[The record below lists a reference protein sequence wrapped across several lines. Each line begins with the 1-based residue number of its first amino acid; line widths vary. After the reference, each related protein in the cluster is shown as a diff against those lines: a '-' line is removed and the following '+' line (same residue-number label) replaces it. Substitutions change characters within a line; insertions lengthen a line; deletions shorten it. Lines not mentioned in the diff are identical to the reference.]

1 MKFKTSRTKL
11 STAHGLTAR
20 LFLLALAFSL
30 LVLPLKNTARA
41 QTGQATFS
49 KPQLISNTKKYRDTG
64 LPSAKGR
71 SGSATLTAR
80 ALLGKD
86 GQTNIEMTTGT
97 LDDATPAPG
106 QIVKAQLKPLNN
118 KGETTHV
125 RNYTGLTGGG
135 RFAVTTN
142 DLRRAQQLQVQ
153 ANVNGID
160 PNRTDVVTVVETV
173 KLRPDLNA
181 SHIAAPTKAIVNT
194 NVMFSV
200 VVREL
205 NGDVG
210 AKANVVLY
218 VDGREVDRANGIW
231 VDANG
236 TVSAAFTHT
245 FTSEGVKQL
254 EARVEQVTP
263 GDYNPADNAV
273 ARSIEIVPPTVKLSY
288 YASVADQNWDSQY
301 TSDYEYSYRDGVI
314 TSLESS
320 TNTYGNKGHTQ
331 DISFYGWSNV
341 AAPSF
346 PLDASITELNDG
358 VAVHSA
364 TFSGVSADYS
374 YTSDYGSYT
383 YVSNSLYRH
392 DITSG
397 YYFQLS
403 SYSVSDSEQG
413 YKNNF
418 TQVSYSRH
426 AGDVTYHSAGTY
438 RSYYAYEGNVVYD
451 DAYSFNYNSSEKVGI
466 FTPFGTQYGLN
477 VSLSGA
483 DGVVLSAAPTMSLVP
498 ENNTFPDNFCWSY
511 TDEFSSG
518 RNCYQGSYTIQNK
531 FGSAFEYN
539 D

>member
-1 MKFKTSRTKL
+1 MKLRNSLTKL
-11 STAHGLTAR
+11 FTAHDLIGR
-20 LFLLALAFSL
+20 LFTSALVFSL
-30 LVLPLKNTARA
+30 LVLPLKSTAHA
-41 QTGQATFS
+41 QTGQAALS

-64 LPSAKGR
+64 LPSARGR

-86 GQTNIEMTTGT
+86 GQTSIEMTTGT

-106 QIVKAQLKPLNN
+106 QIIKAQLKPINN
-118 KGETTHV
+118 NGETIYA

-135 RFAVTTN
+135 RFAVTLN

-173 KLRPDLNA
+173 KLRPDISA
-181 SHIAAPTKAIVNT
+181 SSLVAPAKAIVNT
-194 NVMFSV
+194 NVSLSV

-236 TVSAAFTHT
+236 TVSAAFTHN

-254 EARVEQVTP
+254 EVKVERVTP
-263 GDYNPADNAV
+263 GDYNPANNSV
-273 ARSIEIVPPTVKLSY
+273 TRSIEIVPPTVKLSY
-288 YASVADQNWDSQY
+288 YASAADLSWDSHY
-301 TSDYEYSYRDGVI
+301 TSDYEYNYSDG
-314 TSLESS
+314 TLTTGEAS
-320 TNTYGNKGHTQ
+320 NYTYGSKGHTQ
-331 DISFYGWSNV
+331 DVSFYGWSNV
-341 AAPSF
+341 AALSF

-364 TFSGVSADYS
+364 TFPGVSPDYS
-374 YTSDYGSYT
+374 YTSEYGPYT
-383 YVSNSLYRH
+383 YSTNALYRQ
-392 DITSG
+392 DPTSG
-397 YYFQLS
+397 YYLEVS

-426 AGDVTYHSAGTY
+426 AGEVTYHSAGIY
-438 RSYYAYEGNVVYD
+438 RSYYAYQGEVVYD
-451 DAYSFNYNSSEKVGI
+451 DSYSFNYASSEKVGI
-466 FTPFGTQYGLN
+466 FTPFGTQYGFN

-483 DGVVLSAAPTMSLVP
+483 DGVVLAAAPSMSLVP
-498 ENNTFPDNFCWSY
+498 TNSSSPEDFCWTYSY
-511 TDEFSSG
+511 EFASG

-531 FGSAFEYN
+531 QGVAFELN
-539 D
+539 E

>member
-1 MKFKTSRTKL
+1 MKFRTSRTKL
-11 STAHGLTAR
+11 TTARGLTCR
-20 LFLLALAFSL
+20 LFIAALSLSLLAL
-30 LVLPLKNTARA
+30 PLNITARA
-41 QTGQATFS
+41 QTGQATLS

-86 GQTNIEMTTGT
+86 GQTGIEMTTGT

-118 KGETTHV
+118 NGETIYA
-125 RNYTGLTGGG
+125 RNYPGLTGGG
-135 RFAVTTN
+135 RFAVTVN
-142 DLRRAQQLQVQ
+142 DLHRAQQLQVQ
-153 ANVNGID
+153 ANVTGID

-173 KLRPDLNA
+173 KLRPDLFA
-181 SHIAAPTKAIVNT
+181 SNLGAPVKAIANT
-194 NVMFSV
+194 NVSFSV

-218 VDGREVDRANGIW
+218 VDGREVDRADGVW

-254 EARVEQVTP
+254 EAKVERVTP
-263 GDYNPADNAV
+263 GDYNPANNSV

-288 YASVADQNWDSQY
+288 NASAADLSWDSQY
-301 TSDYEYSYRDGVI
+301 TGDYENSSTDGAS
-314 TSLESS
+314 TSTVAV
-320 TNTYGNKGHTQ
+320 TNTYGSKGHTQ
-331 DISFYGWSNV
+331 DVSFYGWSN
-341 AAPSF
+341 ASALSF

-364 TFSGVSADYS
+364 TFAGVSADYS
-374 YTSDYGSYT
+374 HGSTYGSYT
-383 YVSNSLYRH
+383 YTANSLYRQ
-392 DITSG
+392 DTTSG
-397 YYFQLS
+397 YYFELN
-403 SYSVSDSEQG
+403 SYSVSNPEQG
-413 YKNNF
+413 YNTKF
-418 TQVSYSRH
+418 VQVSYRRH
-426 AGDVTYHSAGTY
+426 AGEVTYHSVGTY
-438 RSYYAYEGNVVYD
+438 RYYYAQQGEVTYD
-451 DAYSFNYNSSEKVGI
+451 DAYSFNYNSSEKEGI
-466 FTPFGTQYGLN
+466 LTPFGTQYGLN

-483 DGVVLSAAPTMSLVP
+483 DGVALSAAPSMSLVP
-498 ENNTFPDNFCWSY
+498 NNNTATEDFCWNY
-511 TDEFSSG
+511 TYEFSSG
-518 RNCYQGSYTIQNK
+518 RNCYQGSYTTQTK
-531 FGSAFEYN
+531 HGFASEYN